1 MAAPKRTQFKGKKV
15 TVQSKGGGTREHE
28 VKLTKADLAE
38 ANLATEKLNNRPTSD
53 FSTEELGALMQIAPG
68 AADPHQIRVG
78 KQFKI
83 QD

>member
-1 MAAPKRTQFKGKKV
+1 MAAPKKNQFKGRKV
-15 TVQSKGGGTREHE
+15 TPQSKGGGTAEHE
-28 VKLTKADLAE
+28 TRLTRAELAE

-78 KQFKI
+78 KQFKP